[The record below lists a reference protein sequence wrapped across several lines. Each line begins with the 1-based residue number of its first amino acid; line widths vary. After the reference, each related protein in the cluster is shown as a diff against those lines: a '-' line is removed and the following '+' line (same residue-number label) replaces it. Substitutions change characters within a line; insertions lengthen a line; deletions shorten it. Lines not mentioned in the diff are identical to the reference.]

1 MNKTSRLLGKL
12 AQASTTTSVREMN
25 KFPPVTTPML
35 PPKSFDG
42 KVALITGGGTG
53 LGKGMATMLSRLGAT
68 VAIAARRLPVLEATA
83 NEIMKETG
91 STVLPI
97 KMDVRDPEAV
107 KAAIDQLEQAHGLP
121 NIVINNAAGNF
132 ISPFERLSPNA
143 FKTIVDIVL
152 NGTANVTLDVGKRL
166 IKAGQGANFLAITTW
181 YAEMGSGYVV
191 PSACAKSGVE
201 AMTKS
206 LSSEWAKYGMR
217 MNIIAP
223 GPFETE
229 GAFKR
234 LDPTGEFTAQGKKK
248 IPVKRFG
255 EIEELANLAAYMVS
269 DYSSFLN
276 GEIITFDGGEK
287 RAYSGNFNGLDMVP
301 QEQWDMLEN
310 MIRTTNK
317 KSKL

>member
-1 MNKTSRLLGKL
+1 MNSGKKLLTL
-12 AQASTTTSVREMN
+12 AQKQVPHLREMS
-25 KFPPVTTPML
+25 KFPPITTPML
-35 PPKSFDG
+35 PANSMEG

-53 LGKGMATMLSRLGAT
+53 LGKGMATMLSKLGAT

-83 NEIMKETG
+83 AEITKETG
-91 STVLPI
+91 SKVIPLQ
-97 KMDVRDPEAV
+97 MDVRDPAAV
-107 KAAIDQLEQAHGLP
+107 KSAVDQLVQECGLP

-166 IKAGQGANFLAITTW
+166 IEAGQGANFLAITTW
-181 YAEMGSGYVV
+181 YAEMGSGFVV

-206 LSSEWAKYGMR
+206 LSFEWARYGMR
-217 MNIIAP
+217 MNVIAP

-229 GAFKR
+229 GAFSR
-234 LDPTGEFTAQGKKK
+234 LDPTGKFAAEGKKN

-269 DYSSFLN
+269 DYSNFMN
-276 GEIITFDGGEK
+276 GEIVTFDGGEK
-287 RAYSGNFNGLDMVP
+287 RAFCGNFNALQQVAP
-301 QEQWDMLEN
+301 EQWDMMEQV
-310 MIRTTNK
+310 IRKSNK

>member
-1 MNKTSRLLGKL
+1 MHM
-12 AQASTTTSVREMN
+12 REMSR
-25 KFPPVTTPML
+25 FPAVTTPML
-35 PPKSFDG
+35 PPNTFKG
-42 KVALITGGGTG
+42 KVALVTGGGTG

-83 NEIMKETG
+83 SEITKETG
-91 STVLPI
+91 HKVLPLQ
-97 KMDVRDPEAV
+97 MDVRDPDAV
-107 KAAIDQLEQAHGLP
+107 KKAVDSLVAECGLP
-121 NIVINNAAGNF
+121 SIVINNAAGNF

-181 YAEMGSGYVV
+181 YAEMGSGFVV

-206 LSSEWAKYGMR
+206 LAFEWAKYGMR

-229 GAFKR
+229 GAFSR
-234 LDPTGEFTAQGKKK
+234 LDPTGQFAAEGKKK
-248 IPVKRFG
+248 NPTKRFG

-269 DYSSFLN
+269 DYANFLN

-287 RAYSGNFNGLDMVP
+287 RAFCGNFNALEIVP
-301 QEQWDMLEN
+301 NEQWDMLEQI
-310 MIRTTNK
+310 IRKSNK